1 MEQALTEYMA
11 KQTRLQARR
20 ELEAIAD
27 GEPLPKPS
35 HFTKELRKLAA
46 EPQNFTVYNQR
57 GQVIHQQGTGGTVI
71 RVKDVENIIYQ

>member
-1 MEQALTEYMA
+1 MFDGIQLVGKIENKDTKVAEHDLMDQALTEYMA

-46 EPQNFTVYNQR
+46 ER
-57 GQVIHQQGTGGTVI
+57 GMKI
-71 RVKDVENIIYQ
+71 